1 LSFGLLAVVLY
12 VDFGL
17 DLSAWSVAAVG
28 SWVEDILVKV
38 EFAIRLSNTLVGEVL
53 DQTRLVEQVTI
64 ACALVNFGITC

>member
-1 LSFGLLAVVLY
+1 MLAVVLD

-28 SWVEDILVKV
+28 SWVKDILVKV

-53 DQTRLVEQVTI
+53 DQTGLVEEVTI